1 MERSLTLPVKAQAS
15 MIGIK
20 PQFSGDLA
28 QNSVGRFHIVGVSA
42 DGTKQAMS
50 GLNWKLIKVERNYQW
65 YRQGNSWRY
74 EPVEYTKQT
83 ETGTLSVDANGAEIS
98 VPVTW
103 GRYRLE
109 VEGAGN
115 GAPVSSVE
123 FDAGFYVEAS
133 STETPDALEI
143 ALDKHSY
150 KIGDTAK
157 LKVS

>member
-1 MERSLTLPVKAQAS
+1 MAV
-15 MIGIK
+15 
-20 PQFSGDLA
+20 
-28 QNSVGRFHIVGVSA
+28 RF
-42 DGTKQAMS
+42 
-50 GLNWKLIKVERNYQW
+50 
-65 YRQGNSWRY
+65 
-74 EPVEYTKQT
+74 PC
-83 ETGTLSVDANGAEIS
+83 LS
-98 VPVTW
+98 P

-143 ALDKHSY
+143 ALDKQNY

-157 LKVS
+157 LKVSSRFAGQLMVTSGSEKLISVQNAEIGADGGEIDIPVTEEWGAGRM

>member
-1 MERSLTLPVKAQAS
+1 MSRWNIQAA
-15 MIGIK
+15 G
-20 PQFSGDLA
+20 
-28 QNSVGRFHIVGVSA
+28 
-42 DGTKQAMS
+42 
-50 GLNWKLIKVERNYQW
+50 NWHLVRRCQ
-65 YRQGNSWRY
+65 RRR
-74 EPVEYTKQT
+74 
-83 ETGTLSVDANGAEIS
+83 DFRA
-98 VPVTW
+98 VTW

-143 ALDKHSY
+143 ALDKQSY

-157 LKVS
+157 LKVSSRFAGELMITSGSEK